1 MCIGGGICVVEALG
15 LCRDSLVPVGI
26 ALSAG
31 DWLWVVS
38 VFMPL
43 IACSADPLVSWGNR
57 FVVGFAVDPE
67 RDCKCPQMSQGR
79 DIMLPLPGA

>member
-43 IACSADPLVSWGNR
+43 IACSADPLVS
-57 FVVGFAVDPE
+57 
-67 RDCKCPQMSQGR
+67 
-79 DIMLPLPGA
+79 